1 MTHIMT
7 HASNG
12 TKTHLSHK
20 FSTQFI
26 MLLIFVLTSVTCPVF
41 RFFINFVLPVLYFN
55 AFFSNVLF
63 CAICILLHDSI
74 AHQIWFIFH
83 FKC

>member
-26 MLLIFVLTSVTCPVF
+26 MLFVLTSVTCSVF
-41 RFFINFVLPVLYFN
+41 SFFINLVLPVFFFN
-55 AFFSNVLF
+55 AYFLMCYFWLYAYSYT
-63 CAICILLHDSI
+63 IQLHIQYGVYSI
-74 AHQIWFIFH
+74 
-83 FKC
+83 